1 MPRTSPPAAR
11 RPIRPADVVVTSG
24 SQQALDL
31 VARALLDPGDAVVVE
46 DPAYVGALQVFQA
59 AGAELTGV
67 PLDADGMRVDVL
79 ADRLAAGLRPRLVHT
94 VSSFHNP
101 RGVTLAPDRRR
112 ALAALADRYGFLV
125 VEDDPYGLLAFD
137 GAPAQPVAAYG
148 DRVLRLGSAS
158 KIVAPAL
165 RVGWLTGP
173 AAVIAAVE
181 RLKQG
186 TDLCGS
192 SLTQAIAAEL
202 LADAGWLD
210 AHLTTHPRGHGGAGR
225 AFTAAVADLL
235 PDVACTTPTGGMFC
249 WLEFPPGD
257 VDTTELLPAGA
268 RRGRGAS
275 SRARRSP
282 CTPTRPA
289 RPGAASP
296 RSTRPRSPR
305 RSRGSPRASPRVLS
319 VRQILELLERDATL
333 TPDTLATMTGLPVDE
348 VRAQIAAWER
358 SGAIRRYRAVVDW
371 DAVDDDPTR
380 ETVTAFIDVSIAPAR
395 GVGFDDVAV
404 RIARFAEV
412 RSVYLVSG
420 SQDLRCTVT
429 GPTIRAVSDFVSQK
443 LSTIDRV
450 RSTATHFVLKTYKR
464 DGDAFETARAR
475 PPAAGDAVKPL
486 NDVIAACPPSGIRKF
501 FDIAAERD
509 DVISLGVGEPDFVT
523 PWRVREAGIYALE
536 HGYTTYT
543 SNAGLPRLRELICA
557 DLERALRHRLR
568 VDRRVPDHHRRLGG
582 PGPGAAGA
590 AQPRR
595 RGDRPGALLRR
606 LRAVHRVRGRRAGA
620 GADALR
626 RTGSP
631 STPPS
636 WRPRSPR
643 APRRCCSA
651 RPPTRPARCSPAP
664 RWRRS
669 SGSPSATTS
678 TWSPTRS
685 TTASP
690 TTPRTPASA
699 RSRPDRTVLLGGFSK
714 AHAMTGWRVGWI
726 CAPRAVA
733 ELCVRVH
740 QYTMLCAPHVSQMAA
755 VEALSG
761 PDDDVAAMVADYDR
775 RRRVFVKGLREIGLD
790 CPEPGGAFYAFPSIR
805 ASGMDSATFAE
816 KLLHAEGV
824 AVVPGNVFGPS
835 GEGHVRC
842 SYATALPLLEEALT
856 RMDRFLRSDHRESD
870 GQ

>member
-1 MPRTSPPAAR
+1 MITLARRVAAVRGSAIRDLLTLTARPEVISLAGGLPAADLLPRERIAAAAARALTDPAAVQYAETAGSPRCARPLPRTSRPAAA

-137 GAPAQPVAAYG
+137 GVPARPVAAYG

-158 KIVAPAL
+158 KILAPAL

-173 AAVIAAVE
+173 PVVTAAVE

-210 AHLTTHPRGHGGAGR
+210 AHLTTTRAATAARAR
-225 AFTAAVADLL
+225 AFTAAVA
-235 PDVACTTPTGGMFC
+235 CSCPT
-249 WLEFPPGD
+249 WR
-257 VDTTELLPAGA
+257 A
-268 RRGRGAS
+268 RRRSAGCSAGWSSRRAATSGTRRSCWPARSPRALAS
-275 SRARRSP
+275 CRARRSP
-282 CTPTRPA
+282 WTPTRPA
-289 RPGAASP
+289 RRGAATP

-305 RSRGSPRASPRVLS
+305 RYDGSPPASPSAVATDVAGVIASRRRLAWRRPKHIRASLRGRQRREPSSGRARTRADVRGHRTRVIS

-333 TPDTLATMTGLPVDE
+333 TPDTLATMTGEPVDD

-380 ETVTAFIDVSIAPAR
+380 ETVTAFIDVSISPAR
-395 GVGFDDVAV
+395 GVGFDDVAF
-404 RIARFAEV
+404 RIARFEEV

-464 DGDAFETARAR
+464 DGDAFE
-475 PPAAGDAVKPL
+475 KP
-486 NDVIAACPPSGIRKF
+486 
-501 FDIAAERD
+501 
-509 DVISLGVGEPDFVT
+509 EPDHRLPVT
-523 PWRVREAGIYALE
+523 P
-536 HGYTTYT
+536 
-543 SNAGLPRLRELICA
+543 
-557 DLERALRHRLR
+557 
-568 VDRRVPDHHRRLGG
+568 
-582 PGPGAAGA
+582 
-590 AQPRR
+590 
-595 RGDRPGALLRR
+595 
-606 LRAVHRVRGRRAGA
+606 
-620 GADALR
+620 
-626 RTGSP
+626 
-631 STPPS
+631 
-636 WRPRSPR
+636 
-643 APRRCCSA
+643 
-651 RPPTRPARCSPAP
+651 
-664 RWRRS
+664 
-669 SGSPSATTS
+669 
-678 TWSPTRS
+678 
-685 TTASP
+685 
-690 TTPRTPASA
+690 
-699 RSRPDRTVLLGGFSK
+699 
-714 AHAMTGWRVGWI
+714 
-726 CAPRAVA
+726 
-733 ELCVRVH
+733 
-740 QYTMLCAPHVSQMAA
+740 
-755 VEALSG
+755 
-761 PDDDVAAMVADYDR
+761 
-775 RRRVFVKGLREIGLD
+775 
-790 CPEPGGAFYAFPSIR
+790 
-805 ASGMDSATFAE
+805 
-816 KLLHAEGV
+816 
-824 AVVPGNVFGPS
+824 
-835 GEGHVRC
+835 
-842 SYATALPLLEEALT
+842 
-856 RMDRFLRSDHRESD
+856 
-870 GQ
+870 